1 VAERVARDLDAERGE
16 PVLLLGEEARVV
28 ADDRVHR
35 HGRSIARADVGAHRE
50 THRHVQEY
58 RRKRDFAKTPDPALM
73 DTLAKESTP
82 SRPAHTEPP
91 ERR

>member
-1 VAERVARDLDAERGE
+1 M
-16 PVLLLGEEARVV
+16 P
-28 ADDRVHR
+28 
-35 HGRSIARADVGAHRE
+35 
-50 THRHVQEY
+50 QEY

-73 DTLAKESTP
+73 DTLAKGSTP